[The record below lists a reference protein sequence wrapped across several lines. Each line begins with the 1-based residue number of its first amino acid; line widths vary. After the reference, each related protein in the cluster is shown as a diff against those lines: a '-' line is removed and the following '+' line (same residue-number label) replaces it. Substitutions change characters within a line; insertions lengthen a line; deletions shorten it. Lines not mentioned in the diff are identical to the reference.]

1 MAVINQVYQV
11 INSANKQ
18 AWGADALQIT
28 DTQGLI
34 AFGNFLRN
42 DATADSM
49 EIWMG
54 KISNIISKTIIR
66 GNRAVE
72 EDDLNLEVD
81 EFTWG
86 GILRVLRVVPIDVEH
101 NTEYDLGD
109 QAFDPFKIK
118 TPKVIQKLYSKYGT
132 FEGMVTIT
140 DKQLFTAFDSESALM
155 AFYDAVYQQLVNI
168 MAVAKKTYD
177 RLALASFIAEKFKLQ
192 ETQPEKLHTFDIGK
206 AYRDDTGNSLVRA
219 EALEGLDGEFLRYCA
234 KKIPQI
240 KKQMGAYTA
249 AFNATQA
256 PDLIPQQTKGDYM
269 KFYILDNIE
278 SGFNAY
284 LYSDTYH
291 NEMVKID
298 TYKTVPYWQG
308 VGNNKPFSAAN
319 TSKISVYA
327 PSDGTEVTKD
337 GIIAVMMD
345 KDAVTTCYKEE
356 KAESVRVPTKG
367 INHLKY
373 VTYMYAV
380 DTLANGIVFYVGE
393 DE

>member
-18 AWGADALQIT
+18 AWGKDALQVT
-28 DTQGLI
+28 DTQSLI

-66 GNRAVE
+66 GNRAVQQ
-72 EDDLNLEVD
+72 DDLGLTVD

-132 FEGMVTIT
+132 YEGMVTIT
-140 DKQLFTAFDSESALM
+140 DKQLFTAFESESALM
-155 AFYDAVYQQLVNI
+155 AFYDAVYQQLSNI
-168 MAVAKKTYD
+168 MVVAKNSYD
-177 RLALASFIAEKFKLQ
+177 HLALCAFAGEKKKLQ
-192 ETQPEKLHTFDIGK
+192 ETQPTKKHLIDIGK
-206 AYRDDTGNSLVRA
+206 MYKDETGNNLVQKQ
-219 EALEGLDGEFLRYCA
+219 ALEGTDPEFIRFLS

-240 KKQMGAYTA
+240 MKQMAAYTA
-249 AFNATQA
+249 VFNGTEGAE
-256 PDLIPQQTKGDYM
+256 LIPQQTTADYM
-269 KFYILDNIE
+269 NFYILDNIE

-298 TYKTVPYWQG
+298 NYKTVPYWQG
-308 VGNNKPFSAAN
+308 IGNDDPFSATN
-319 TSKISVYA
+319 TSKIHVYV
-327 PSDGTEVTKD
+327 PSDGTEVELD
-337 GIIAVMMD
+337 GVIAIMMD
-345 KDAVTTCYKEE
+345 KDAVTTCYREE
-356 KAESVRVPTKG
+356 NAESVRVPTKG
-367 INHLKY
+367 INHIKNI
-373 VTYMYAV
+373 TMMYAV
-380 DTLANGIVFYVGE
+380 DVLANGCILYVGA